1 MDALEL
7 FARRYSCRAFKADP
21 VASDS
26 LMRLVDAARLAPS
39 ARAEQPW
46 EFVVVTD
53 PRLMK
58 ELGRLVD
65 TGRFLSQAAA
75 CVVVLCRRAAD
86 YALEDGAAA
95 TENILLCATALGLGA
110 CWIAGARKA
119 YAPAVERALKAPAAL
134 TLISLVAVGV
144 PKAPAAPERA
154 RRPLEEVLHWQGF

>member
-21 VASDS
+21 VPSEA

-46 EFVVVTD
+46 EFAVLTD
-53 PRLMK
+53 PRLLK

-65 TGRFLSQAAA
+65 TGRFLGQAAA
-75 CVVVLCRRAAD
+75 CVAVLCRRGAD

-95 TENILLCATALGLGA
+95 TQNILLCATALGLGA

-119 YAPAVERALKAPAAL
+119 YAPAVERALRAPATLA
-134 TLISLVAVGV
+134 LISLVALGV
-144 PKAPAAPERA
+144 PAEPAPSERG
-154 RRPLEEVLHWQGF
+154 RRPLAEVLHWQGF